1 MGGVAGILG
10 TDAAATIFLLK
21 SVYAF
26 LAPLSF
32 ALALPLP
39 LSDVSALDTRKI
51 EGERLRPLLIL
62 IYLLFGRQKRTAGVR
77 GQWPMGVTSAVERES
92 VRGQTRSHA
101 LVHFAVFFIEVFLP
115 LKSKPFTQITLRQFK
130 TRNGEITD

>member
-1 MGGVAGILG
+1 MRTSNKCSPQGDAGTIDTGGAGMGGVAGILG

-39 LSDVSALDTRKI
+39 LSDVSALDTREI

-62 IYLLFGRQKRTAGVR
+62 IYLLFGRQKRA
-77 GQWPMGVTSAVERES
+77 
-92 VRGQTRSHA
+92 
-101 LVHFAVFFIEVFLP
+101 
-115 LKSKPFTQITLRQFK
+115 
-130 TRNGEITD
+130 

>member
-39 LSDVSALDTRKI
+39 LSDVRALDTREI

-62 IYLLFGRQKRTAGVR
+62 IYLLFGRQKRTAGVSGVR
-77 GQWPMGVTSAVERES
+77 GQWPMGVTSSVERES
-92 VRGQTRSHA
+92 GRARADTLPRTGSFRDIFHRSVSSTQKQTIHSN
-101 LVHFAVFFIEVFLP
+101 HFATV
-115 LKSKPFTQITLRQFK
+115 
-130 TRNGEITD
+130 

>member
-1 MGGVAGILG
+1 MRTSNKCSPQGDAGTIDTGGAGMGGVAGILG

-39 LSDVSALDTRKI
+39 LSDVSALDTREI

-62 IYLLFGRQKRTAGVR
+62 IYLLFGRQKLTAGVSGGR
-77 GQWPMGVTSAVERES
+77 GQWPMGATSAVERES
-92 VRGQTRSHA
+92 GRVRTRSHGC
-101 LVHFAVFFIEVFLP
+101 
-115 LKSKPFTQITLRQFK
+115 S
-130 TRNGEITD
+130 